1 MKLRAPCAAS
11 AGSLRAATQL
21 SLFAVLAACAA
32 PAQTLDALQ
41 KEMGRVS
48 AVAGG
53 VAGAAAIHV
62 ESGRAASWN
71 GAMRFPMAST
81 FKVAVALQLLHRVDT
96 EEVRLDQ
103 MVELKPVDLHPGS
116 GALTSLLNKPGIM
129 LSVQNLMDLMLLV
142 SDNSATDVL
151 LRLAGGVEA
160 VNERLRTLGLE
171 GIDVSRS
178 TAQFIEDVRADPRR
192 FLSDPRDTATPD
204 AMVRLLA
211 RLWKKELLKPATTGL
226 LLDAMRRCRTGEA
239 RIKGLLPEGTEVFH
253 KTGSAGVA
261 TNDVGIVTLPDG
273 SHVAI
278 AVFVKGSDR
287 PEAARERG
295 IAEVA
300 RTVYDYFL
308 FR

>member
-1 MKLRAPCAAS
+1 MKLTTPRAGG
-11 AGSLRAATQL
+11 AGSLRAAGQL
-21 SLFAVLAACAA
+21 AIFGACAA
-32 PAQTLDALQ
+32 WAAAAQAPDALQ
-41 KEMGRVS
+41 KEIGRVS

-53 VAGAAAIHV
+53 LVGAAAIHV

-71 GAMRFPMAST
+71 GGLRFPMAST
-81 FKVAVALQLLHRVDT
+81 FKVAVALQLLHRVDD
-96 EEVRLDQ
+96 EQVRLDQ

-116 GALTSLLNKPGIM
+116 GTLTSLLNKPGIV

-151 LRLAGGVEA
+151 LRLAGGAEA
-160 VNERLRTLGLE
+160 VTERLRTLGLE

-178 TAQFIEDVRADPRR
+178 TAQFIEDLRADPRR

-204 AMVRLLA
+204 GMARLLA

-226 LLDAMRRCRTGEA
+226 LLDAMKRCQTGES

-253 KTGSAGVA
+253 KTGSGGVA
-261 TNDVGIVTLPDG
+261 TNDVGIMTLPDG

-300 RTVYDYFL
+300 RTAYDFFL